1 MAYAIEVEGRLL
13 VDPNRVEFS
22 AWSSSTRSCND
33 THASLG
39 NNVTAGNYAAGGPAT
54 GAGDEQAAAAE
65 RMWKRAERSGA
76 ARPRMLAYMM
86 N

>member
-1 MAYAIEVEGRLL
+1 
-13 VDPNRVEFS
+13 
-22 AWSSSTRSCND
+22 
-33 THASLG
+33 LG

-65 RMWKRAERSGA
+65 RMWNRAERSGA